1 VFSKI
6 YLLLKLNHLLTDV
19 WGLEV
24 SGF

>member
-1 VFSKI
+1 LF
-6 YLLLKLNHLLTDV
+6 KLNHLLTDV